1 MKKFVRSYL
10 IKDYIEKCLE
20 AFGITTQIKERA
32 IDSDGEAYYECK
44 FVDGNQELQA
54 FNSLGVFDICLEDK
68 EGLDKLHVKII
79 NKELGENIYY
89 SRKKDELGLMEWAS
103 LFYKEQGNSL
113 KYQIETC
120 EKSIMRRYRLYC
132 LSIEQSLIGTATIT
146 FLLHGYPITISIGI
160 GDERLSLEDY
170 VEILKEKLVLTC
182 SASTITENDKK
193 WIDVILTDPRVLE
206 YLQKIVLSAPKT
218 EEEVVNYISNQ
229 RKEKLAQA
237 AERRTHAIAKADDNY
252 NDDLAKIE
260 QESHKAL
267 EQLIELMSEP
277 QPQQVKNNNVPHHNQ
292 MHLERVI

>member
-1 MKKFVRSYL
+1 MEKFARSYL
-10 IKDYIEKCLE
+10 IKDYMEKYLE
-20 AFGITTQIKERA
+20 AFGITTLKEKV
-32 IDSDGEAYYECK
+32 IDYDGEAYYECK
-44 FVDGNQELQA
+44 FVDGNQELKIS
-54 FNSLGVFDICLEDK
+54 NSLGTFNIYKEDK
-68 EGLDKLHVKII
+68 EDKDYLQVEII
-79 NKELGENIYY
+79 NKELGENVYY
-89 SRKKDELGLMEWAS
+89 YRQTDELGLMEWVS
-103 LFYKEQGNSL
+103 LFYREQGNYL
-113 KYQIETC
+113 KYQIETS
-120 EKSIMRRYRLYC
+120 EKSIMRRYPLYC
-132 LSIEQSLIGTATIT
+132 LSIEKSLIGTATIT